1 MNTKQI
7 LTTFFTAAAMSAMV
21 VHGTL
26 IFQETFD
33 SLNLGQVSGQGG
45 WQGTGDAENW
55 DVVAG
60 GLDGAGGYIPG
71 GTQRIQIGADNNDR
85 GDGHL
90 YHNFT
95 AQSGTLY
102 ARMTFQNPTPSGTSQ
117 FFMFG
122 LTSDGSSDSNSLSG
136 VYASNQIRARAYEN
150 GTTHTNTNLG
160 RSNLGFSNDN
170 IFRDALFT
178 FVIKAEKSD
187 PAGNYDTVT
196 VFVNPDLSFGSSE
209 NAGLGS
215 VVAVRDTLTD
225 TLSSFYF
232 RTGGSSPADAETFI
246 VDSIAVGTTW
256 EAIAIP
262 EPSTLVLLGIALG
275 SVLLFRRRR

>member
-1 MNTKQI
+1 MNAKQR
-7 LTTFFTAAAMSAMV
+7 LTTLLTAAALSAGV
-21 VHGTL
+21 AQGTL

-45 WQGTGDAENW
+45 WQGTGNAENW
-55 DVVAG
+55 DVTAG
-60 GLDGAGGYIPG
+60 GLDGAGSYIPG
-71 GTQRIQIGADNNDR
+71 GTQSVQIGGGDR
-85 GDGHL
+85 GDVNL
-90 YHNFT
+90 FNTFADQT
-95 AQSGTLY
+95 GTLY
-102 ARMTFQNPTPSGTSQ
+102 ARITFQNPTPFGTSQ

-150 GTTHTNTNLG
+150 GTTNTNTNLG
-160 RSNLGFSNDN
+160 RNTLGFASDDV
-170 IFRDALFT
+170 FRAALFT

-187 PAGNYDTVT
+187 PTGNYDTVT

-232 RTGGSSPADAETFI
+232 RTGGSSPANAETFI

-256 EAIAIP
+256 DAIAIP
-262 EPSTLVLLGIALG
+262 EPGTIVLVGIALG
-275 SVLLFRRRR
+275 SLLLFRRRK